1 MRRAGKG
8 KSGPTARAIDWLL
21 ASSEPAIRGM
31 ARRDLLGE
39 QDPSDLGRVLDGPI
53 VRALLSGQQPDGS
66 FGNHPYRK
74 WTGAHW
80 RLVSLVELEVPQG
93 EPRAMAALDTVLD
106 WIANPRYHGSS
117 RRRADGVI
125 LSDASMEGNAL
136 AVACR
141 LGRAADPRAVRL
153 AERLVEWQWPDGGWN
168 CDRRATGRRSSFH
181 ETHATMWGLFE
192 YARATGDRPAR
203 GAAERAAELFLSH
216 RIFRRH
222 GTGEPIHRSWL
233 TLHYPPYWHYDVLQA
248 MLLLARMGRVRD
260 ERAADALDVLE
271 ERRLPD
277 GRWQAG
283 ASWWQPPG
291 SSRAVEAVDWG
302 RGGPSEMITLNA
314 LRVLRAASRA

>member
-1 MRRAGKG
+1 VADPTRA
-8 KSGPTARAIDWLL
+8 AVDWLL
-21 ASSEPAIRGM
+21 ASDEPAIRGM
-31 ARRDLLGE
+31 ARRDLLDE
-39 QDPSDLGRVLDGPI
+39 ADPPDLRLVLEGPL
-53 VRALLSGQQPDGS
+53 VRSLLAGQQPGGG
-66 FGNHPYRK
+66 FGVHPYRK

-80 RLVSLVELEVPQG
+80 RLVSLVEAPHDD
-93 EPRAMAALDTVLD
+93 PRIGAALDTVLD
-106 WIANPRYHGSS
+106 WLANPRYQGTS

-136 AVACR
+136 AVGSR
-141 LGRAADPRAVRL
+141 LGRADDPRAVRL

-168 CDRRATGRRSSFH
+168 CDARATGRRSSFH

-192 YARATGDRPAR
+192 YARAVGDRAAR

-222 GTGEPIHRSWL
+222 GTGAPIHRSWL

-248 MLLLARMGRVRD
+248 LHLLARLGHASD

-271 ERRLPD
+271 EQRLPD

-283 ASWWQPPG
+283 AHWWQPPG
-291 SSRAVEAVDWG
+291 SRRSVEVVDWG
-302 RGGPSEMITLNA
+302 RGAPNEMMTLNA
-314 LRVLRAASRA
+314 LRILRAAGRA